1 MPKQKR
7 GPRTNA
13 MRLLDANKVAYEV
26 YTFSPDI
33 HSTTG
38 VASATGLDPRVVYKT
53 LVIQR
58 QRGKPLLVMV
68 AGDVQVDLSVLAASV
83 GEKKLQMAA
92 HRDAEALTGLQVGGI
107 SALAL
112 LNKGFEVCI
121 DQAARHL
128 DRIAVS
134 AGQRGVDLY
143 LAVSD
148 LVRVT
153 GARWVD
159 VRPVGTEDEWA
170 SFSSS

>member
-1 MPKQKR
+1 MPKKKR
-7 GPRTNA
+7 GLRTNT

-26 YTFSPDI
+26 YTFSPDS
-33 HSTTG
+33 HSATE
-38 VASATGLDPRVVYKT
+38 VASVTGLDPCVVYKT

-83 GEKKLQMAA
+83 GEKKLQMAT
-92 HRDAEALTGLQVGGI
+92 HRDAEELTGLQVGGI

-112 LNKGFEVCI
+112 LNKGFEICI
-121 DQAARHL
+121 DQAARNL

-134 AGQRGVDLY
+134 AGQRGLDLY

-148 LVRVT
+148 LVRIT

-159 VRPVGTEDEWA
+159 ARPIGVGVEG
-170 SFSSS
+170 

>member
-1 MPKQKR
+1 
-7 GPRTNA
+7 

-33 HSTTG
+33 HSATG
-38 VASATGLDPRVVYKT
+38 VASATGLDPSVVYKT

-58 QRGKPLLVMV
+58 QRGKSLLVMV
-68 AGDVQVDLSVLAASV
+68 AGDVQVGLSILAASV
-83 GEKKLQMAA
+83 GEKKLRMAA

-112 LNKGFEVCI
+112 LNKGFEICI
-121 DQAARHL
+121 DQDARHL

-134 AGQRGVDLY
+134 AGQRGINLY
-143 LAVSD
+143 MAVPD

-159 VRPVGTEDEWA
+159 VCPADQRRSVAG
-170 SFSSS
+170 

>member
-1 MPKQKR
+1 MPKKKR
-7 GPRTNA
+7 GPRTNT
-13 MRLLDANKVAYEV
+13 MRLLDANKVSYEV

-33 HSTTG
+33 HSAVE
-38 VASATGLDPRVVYKT
+38 VARVIGLAPHVVYKT

-58 QRGKPLLVMV
+58 QRGKSLLVMV
-68 AGDVQVDLSVLAASV
+68 AGNVQVDLSALAASV
-83 GEKKLQMAA
+83 GEKKLRMAA

-112 LNKGFEVCI
+112 LNGGFEICI
-121 DQAARHL
+121 DRDAQHL
-128 DRIAVS
+128 DRIAIS
-134 AGQRGVDLY
+134 AGQRGIDLY

-159 VRPVGTEDEWA
+159 ARPVGTGDKE
-170 SFSSS
+170 